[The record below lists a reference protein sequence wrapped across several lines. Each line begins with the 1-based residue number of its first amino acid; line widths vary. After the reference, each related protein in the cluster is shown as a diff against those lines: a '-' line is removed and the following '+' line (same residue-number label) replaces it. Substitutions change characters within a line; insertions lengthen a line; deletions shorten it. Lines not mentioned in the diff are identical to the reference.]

1 LLSPCT
7 YKSKRLLAYLRFHR
21 YRESDI
27 ADFAGGGR
35 SGVRPGWDGI
45 GVRMTKDWV
54 AVAAANNAAWCDA
67 VCRSHGAP
75 GEFRSGLWLNL
86 RQVPPFYPNA
96 ITLAGPARSADQ
108 LQGIADLLAA
118 GIAGGCA
125 VKDSFGALDLAPI
138 GFEVLFEATW
148 LFRPDANS
156 RLDPAAATGQGSRVA
171 HPADLAAWE
180 KAFRGAPGTGDGGSP
195 PLFRPALLADANIAF
210 LVCSRRDEIIGGA
223 IANRAAGVIGLS
235 NVFAAADDLDAVW
248 AMAVAH
254 AEATFPGLPIVGYE
268 DAGSIAALRKFG
280 FEPLAPLRVWVA
292 AAS

>member
-1 LLSPCT
+1 
-7 YKSKRLLAYLRFHR
+7 
-21 YRESDI
+21 
-27 ADFAGGGR
+27 
-35 SGVRPGWDGI
+35 
-45 GVRMTKDWV
+45 MTKDWV
-54 AVAAANNAAWCDA
+54 GVAASNNAAWCDT

-75 GEFRSGLWLNL
+75 GEFRGGLWLNL
-86 RQVPPFYPNA
+86 HRVPPFYPNA
-96 ITLAGPARSADQ
+96 ITLAGRKRSADQ
-108 LQGIADLLAA
+108 LQGIADLLAV

-125 VKDSFGALDLAPI
+125 VKDSFCALDLAPI

-148 LFRPDANS
+148 LLRPDTNS
-156 RLDPAAATGQGSRVA
+156 RAAPEVATGYCRRAA

-180 KAFRGAPGTGDGGSP
+180 KAWRGVSGNGEGDGSL
-195 PLFRPALLADANIAF
+195 PLFQPALLADANIAF
-210 LVCSRRDEIIGGA
+210 FACIRHDEIIGGG

-235 NVFAAADDLDAVW
+235 NVFTVASELYAVW
-248 AMAVAH
+248 ALAVAH